1 MKAYVYRSGHV
12 LIGPSV
18 PSGAIELAEWDNEA
32 ELLTVLRWHTSQVED
47 AEGSPCMV
55 RKELV
60 GPTGNERAA
69 FQSARFLQTR
79 IQDGLR
85 ILRELPQGRALMT
98 VGPIEGWSPELINR
112 INAA

>member
-12 LIGPSV
+12 MIGPSV

-32 ELLTVLRWHTSQVED
+32 ELLTVLRWLTSQVED
-47 AEGSPCMV
+47 AEGSPCMAL
-55 RKELV
+55 KFV
-60 GPTGNERAA
+60 GISGNERAA
-69 FQSARFLQTR
+69 FQAAIYTRTR

-85 ILRELPQGRALMT
+85 ILRELPQGRAIMT
-98 VGPIEGWSPELINR
+98 VGPIEGWSPELLDR